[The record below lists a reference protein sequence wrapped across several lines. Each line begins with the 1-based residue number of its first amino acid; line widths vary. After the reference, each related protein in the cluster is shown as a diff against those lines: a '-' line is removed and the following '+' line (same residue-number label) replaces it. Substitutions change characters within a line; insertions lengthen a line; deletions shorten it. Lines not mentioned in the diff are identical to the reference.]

1 MAGRPNKVGLDYFEL
16 DCHLDD
22 NIKLIQAEFGLK
34 GFAVVV
40 KLFQKIYGMNGY
52 YCEWNDDVLLLF
64 CGENASTCESNLIKN
79 IVAAC
84 IRRDIFSEELFQK
97 YGILTSSGIQKR
109 YLNATAKREKV
120 ELIKEYLL
128 FVDAKNLKNVVIN
141 SISDGRNSINSVDN
155 TQSRVEKSRVEY
167 IKGRR
172 PKVADSQFSEDS
184 FEIRCVNKLIQSCLA
199 TVPGAKVPET
209 LEDKQKWAKHIDRM
223 KRLDKRS
230 EANIEKV
237 LNYAINDSFWKSN
250 IRSTSKLREKYET
263 LYAQLNS
270 SKNKSNKSVGLAS
283 TRSYDMEELSK
294 MLYQ

>member
-22 NIKLIQAEFGLK
+22 SIRLIQAEFGLK

-84 IRRDIFSEELFQK
+84 IRRNIFSEELYQK
-97 YGILTSSGIQKR
+97 YGILTSTGIQRR

-128 FVDAKNLKNVVIN
+128 FLDAKNLKNVVIN
-141 SISDGRNSINSVDN
+141 SISDGRNSINSVN
-155 TQSRVEKSRVEY
+155 NSQSRVEKSREEY
-167 IKGRR
+167 IREEER
-172 PKVADSQFSEDS
+172 PAVAPLRYSDTS
-184 FEIRCVNKLIQSCLA
+184 FEIQCVNKLIQSCLSV
-199 TVPGAKVPET
+199 VPGAKVPVT
-209 LEDKQKWAKHIDRM
+209 LADKQKWAVHIERM
-223 KRLDKRS
+223 KRIDKRS
-230 EANIEKV
+230 ESDIAKV
-237 LNYAINDSFWKSN
+237 LDFAISDKFWKAN
-250 IRSTSKLREKYET
+250 IRSTAKLRDKYET
-263 LYAQLNS
+263 LYAQ
-270 SKNKSNKSVGLAS
+270 SNTSAPKKVAELS
-283 TRSYDMEELSK
+283 TKRNYDMGELEK
-294 MLYQ
+294 KLFK